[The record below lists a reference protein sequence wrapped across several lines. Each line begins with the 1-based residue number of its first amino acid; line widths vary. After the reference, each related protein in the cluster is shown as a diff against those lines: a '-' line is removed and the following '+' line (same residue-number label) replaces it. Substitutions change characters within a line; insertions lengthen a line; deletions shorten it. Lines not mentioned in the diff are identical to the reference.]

1 MTGVAIVG
9 VGETAPVFADAR
21 PLAVMVAEAVFA
33 ALEDAGLRPTDV
45 DGFVT
50 ESGSM
55 PATVSAEAIAA
66 ALGRPVNQNPFIAY
80 GLKYG
85 AGLVAAPQLAEFALS
100 SGLASVVVC
109 WYGHRLSEL
118 REGPRTLYSDDPV
131 KADLEIPHGWYGQP
145 AYFAGIAQRYAHEFG
160 LTAQQLA
167 ATAIEARAHAG
178 RTPGALRT
186 RPITF
191 HDYDQSPIVASPLRA
206 LDCCLINDGAVAFL
220 MTSIERARDLRQPV
234 VAVAGI
240 GTACA
245 PVVGDS
251 WFTQNPDYLTT
262 PAAISGPKAFAMA
275 GLEPRD
281 IDFAELYDCFTI
293 NTILQF
299 EELGFAGKG
308 DGAAFALDKGQSL
321 TDRLPTNT
329 HGGLLSHSFSLGGSH
344 IIEAVRQLR
353 HQRGAAQVPGA
364 ELGLVTALG
373 VPHHST
379 LILRRASR

>member
-1 MTGVAIVG
+1 MTEASLTAVPVVEAQPKPPTNSIFRHAVYVVADNPVTGLSFGLFVLIAVCALIGPYIV
-9 VGETAPVFADAR
+9 PYD
-21 PLAVMVAEAVFA
+21 PLASDTSATLQSPSLHHWF
-33 ALEDAGLRPTDV
+33 GTDL
-45 DGFVT
+45 
-50 ESGSM
+50 
-55 PATVSAEAIAA
+55 
-66 ALGRPVNQNPFIAY
+66 LGRDIFSRV
-80 GLKYG
+80 
-85 AGLVAAPQLAEFALS
+85 
-100 SGLASVVVC
+100 
-109 WYGHRLSEL
+109 
-118 REGPRTLYSDDPV
+118 
-131 KADLEIPHGWYGQP
+131 
-145 AYFAGIAQRYAHEFG
+145 
-160 LTAQQLA
+160 LA